1 MGLTAD
7 STNSL
12 WRLPVLPATDRPAA
26 SDSSDSLDRAI
37 ATLSQL
43 QSDLHQQRARDLL
56 QALAA
61 RLESSPRERAGL
73 AAQLED
79 LAAWT
84 ERLERSVL
92 QIAVFGLVGRGKSS
106 VLNALLGE
114 EVFATGPLH
123 GVTQTS
129 SSALCGLW
137 QRDRRTLHGPSNF
150 NGPEYS
156 AATDNDGKVEL
167 IDTPGLDEVGGEARE
182 ALAKQVGALADLLLF
197 VVSGDISQV
206 EQQAL
211 RALRATGKPIVL
223 VFNKIDRYPQAD
235 REAIYAKIRDERVRE
250 LLSPAEIVLVAAA
263 PLVRQGCRRSD
274 GSLSVEMT
282 RGPAQIEPLRLKIL
296 EILERE
302 GKALTAI
309 NSLLFAKDLSERL
322 LARQQQIR
330 AENADSLVWQ
340 ATSIKAIAV
349 ALNPLVVL
357 DLLGGAAID
366 FSAIV
371 GLARIYGVSLDRT
384 AALGLLR
391 QIALGLGG
399 VGATELLAVFGLG
412 SLKSALGLGAPLT
425 GGATLAPL
433 ASVALAQGAIA
444 GLSTY
449 AIGKIAN
456 RYLLQG
462 ASWGPLGIKATIAQI
477 LADLDEATIL
487 QRLKTEIAARLA
499 SGNAKA

>member
-1 MGLTAD
+1 M
-7 STNSL
+7 S
-12 WRLPVLPATDRPAA
+12 ATDRP
-26 SDSSDSLDRAI
+26 SDPQDLDRAI

-43 QSDLHQQRARDLL
+43 QSDLHQQQARDLL

-61 RLESSPRERAGL
+61 RLEDSPRERAGL
-73 AAQLED
+73 AAQLES
-79 LAAWT
+79 LASWT

-92 QIAVFGLVGRGKSS
+92 QIAAFGLVGRGKSS

-137 QRDRRTLHGPSNF
+137 QRDRRRFDDLPDDGDGP
-150 NGPEYS
+150 GY
-156 AATDNDGKVEL
+156 AAAKDERGQVEL

-182 ALAKQVGALADLLLF
+182 ALAKQVAAQADLLLF
-197 VVSGDISQV
+197 VVSGDMSQI
-206 EQQAL
+206 EHQAL
-211 RALRATGKPIVL
+211 RALRATGKPMVL

-263 PLVRQGCRRSD
+263 PLVRQGIRRPN
-274 GSLSVEMT
+274 GSLGVEMT

-296 EILERE
+296 EILARE

-309 NSLLFAKDLSERL
+309 NSLLFAKDLSDRL
-322 LARQQQIR
+322 LARQRQIR
-330 AENADSLVWQ
+330 AEHADSLLWQ

-349 ALNPLVVL
+349 AINPVVVL

-366 FSAIV
+366 LSAIV
-371 GLARIYGVSLDRT
+371 ALARIYGVSLSQT

-462 ASWGPLGIKATIAQI
+462 ASWGPTGIKATISQI
-477 LADLDEATIL
+477 LADLDEASIL
-487 QRLKTEIAARLA
+487 QRLKNEIAARLDVEVTGPA
-499 SGNAKA
+499 E